1 MRTHFYNADK
11 KLDSITEEKVIENI
25 KGQCDKI
32 RKSAG
37 KLYSPREIETAIKNS
52 DGKNK
57 IRLVGREEASKKG
70 YLALNIEGK
79 DVELFCF
86 DFGERVVIEGR
97 GKIEIGFADF
107 HDIDGNAL
115 SLTGGEGKI
124 HHSKFTNSSKAGIF
138 SDQGKWEIYGNIIKN
153 NHSYGIYGGYEA
165 DLDLYENAII
175 DNSGYEVRML
185 GEKEVYN

>member
-1 MRTHFYNADK
+1 MKNVFKNKKRKVIISGIFFAFLILGVSFYYFPKWLKSYRMRTHFYNADK

-115 SLTGGEGKI
+115 SLTGG
-124 HHSKFTNSSKAGIF
+124 
-138 SDQGKWEIYGNIIKN
+138 
-153 NHSYGIYGGYEA
+153 
-165 DLDLYENAII
+165 
-175 DNSGYEVRML
+175 
-185 GEKEVYN
+185 